1 MTREIEAILD
11 ECLDRIQ
18 AQGLSV
24 EECLASYPEAAEEL
38 RALLSLA
45 SDLQQS
51 LGPTNPRPDFVA
63 SSSTRMANR
72 LRARASRRHSQ
83 KPEPRRP
90 AHRWLPR
97 PAYALASLA
106 LVLAL
111 LGSGV
116 GVVAASASSLP
127 GDALYGV
134 KRAGEQVRLALSIT
148 PEGDQALLL
157 SFADERLEEAELL
170 IDAGRLEDLGGAL
183 EGFEQVLEQLEAVGA
198 ELGEPGLGSLEAVQ
212 ARLAH
217 HIQVLERVRSKV
229 PQQAQQAIERA
240 IERSN
245 QSRENLQ
252 KGRDKD
258 HPNPSAPG
266 QVKKETPGENRGQ
279 GQDRTPKPSKTPKPK
294 KIPGRPDWPTQ
305 TSEG

>member
-148 PEGDQALLL
+148 PEGGPKASSRCL
-157 SFADERLEEAELL
+157 SNSK
-170 IDAGRLEDLGGAL
+170 
-183 EGFEQVLEQLEAVGA
+183 
-198 ELGEPGLGSLEAVQ
+198 PWVQ
-212 ARLAH
+212 
-217 HIQVLERVRSKV
+217 S
-229 PQQAQQAIERA
+229 
-240 IERSN
+240 
-245 QSRENLQ
+245 
-252 KGRDKD
+252 
-258 HPNPSAPG
+258 
-266 QVKKETPGENRGQ
+266 
-279 GQDRTPKPSKTPKPK
+279 
-294 KIPGRPDWPTQ
+294 
-305 TSEG
+305 